1 MKKKSLF
8 KALTIVFLVY
18 VALTWVIPTGY
29 YSSGSYVKGDITP
42 IGLFDIVRYPI
53 ITLTSSVF
61 VLTALV
67 ILLIGGLYGVL
78 NKTGAYQ
85 SLVEKIVKKFK
96 NKEKIFLII
105 TTLLFVI
112 LSSLTALELPLLI
125 LVPLF
130 STILIMMGYSKFTA
144 MLSTIGSI
152 LIGNLVSTYG
162 FNVAGYITY
171 FTNDIN
177 DSIIY
182 RIMLFVL
189 VVVLLLIK
197 IIKTSKSKTK
207 EEPIL
212 YEKINSKEY
221 KKTTALV
228 VALIIMMIVLIVGM
242 TNWEELFKITFFS
255 DLYTKI
261 TSVKISG
268 YPVFSLII
276 GSIYEMGKWTNY
288 ELAFIL
294 IITTFLVGKIYK
306 LTLRE
311 IYEAFIS
318 GVKQLIPVAF
328 FAVLANTL
336 FLVMNATTTGYTIFP
351 TIANYLF
358 GLANGFNVITFG
370 LISFIGSLLYND
382 LPYLL
387 STIYDPITS
396 IYSSSASVMGIIV
409 QSIHGLVQFIA
420 PTSVLLVVGLKYFDI
435 DYKDWFKNTYKFLFT
450 VLVAIAIV
458 VVIMSLI

>member
-18 VALTWVIPTGY
+18 VVLTWVIPTGY
-29 YSSGSYVKGDITP
+29 YSSGSYVKETITP

-85 SLVEKIVKKFK
+85 NLVEKVLKKFK
-96 NKEKIFLII
+96 NKEKTFLII

-112 LSSLTALELPLLI
+112 LSSLTALDLPLLI

-212 YEKINSKEY
+212 YEKISSKEY
-221 KKTTALV
+221 KKTTGLV

-294 IITTFLVGKIYK
+294 IITTFLIGKIYK

-450 VLVAIAIV
+450 VLVAITIV
-458 VVIMSLI
+458 VAIMSLI

>member
-450 VLVAIAIV
+450 VLVAITIV
-458 VVIMSLI
+458 VAIMSLI

>member
-18 VALTWVIPTGY
+18 VVLTWVIPTGY
-29 YSSGSYVKGDITP
+29 YSSGSYVKGTITP

-85 SLVEKIVKKFK
+85 NLVEKIVKKFK
-96 NKEKIFLII
+96 NKEKSFLII
-105 TTLLFVI
+105 TTLFFVI
-112 LSSLTALELPLLI
+112 LSSLTALDLPLLI

-130 STILIMMGYSKFTA
+130 STILIMMGYSKITA

-162 FNVAGYITY
+162 FDVAGYITY
-171 FTNDIN
+171 FTNNIN

-182 RIMLFVL
+182 RIILLIL

-212 YEKINSKEY
+212 YEKISSKEY
-221 KKTTALV
+221 KKTTGLV
-228 VALIIMMIVLIVGM
+228 VTLILMMIVLIVGM
-242 TNWEELFKITFFS
+242 TNWEELFKITFFN
-255 DLYTKI
+255 DLFTKI

-276 GSIYEMGKWTNY
+276 GSIYEIGKWTNY

-294 IITTFLVGKIYK
+294 IITTFLIGKIYK

-387 STIYDPITS
+387 SAIYDPITS

-435 DYKDWFKNTYKFLFT
+435 DYKDWFKNTYKFLFA

-458 VVIMSLI
+458 VAIMSLI

>member
-18 VALTWVIPTGY
+18 VVLTWVIPTGY
-29 YSSGSYVKGDITP
+29 YSSGSYVKGTITP

-67 ILLIGGLYGVL
+67 ILLIGGVYGVL

-85 SLVEKIVKKFK
+85 NLVEKIVKKFK
-96 NKEKIFLII
+96 NKEKSFLII
-105 TTLLFVI
+105 TTLFFVI
-112 LSSLTALELPLLI
+112 LSSLTALDLPLLI

-130 STILIMMGYSKFTA
+130 STLLIMMGYSKITA

-162 FNVAGYITY
+162 SDVAGYITY

-182 RIMLFVL
+182 RIILLVL

-212 YEKINSKEY
+212 YEKISSKEY
-221 KKTTALV
+221 KKTTGLV
-228 VALIIMMIVLIVGM
+228 VTLILMMIVLIVGM
-242 TNWEELFKITFFS
+242 TNWEELFKITFFN

-276 GSIYEMGKWTNY
+276 GSIYEIGKWTNY

-294 IITTFLVGKIYK
+294 IITTFLIGKIYK

-336 FLVMNATTTGYTIFP
+336 FLVMNATSTGYTIFP
-351 TIANYLF
+351 TIANSLF

-387 STIYDPITS
+387 SAIYDPITS

-450 VLVAIAIV
+450 ILVAIAIV
-458 VVIMSLI
+458 VAIMSLI

>member
-18 VALTWVIPTGY
+18 VVLTWVIPTGY

-42 IGLFDIVRYPI
+42 IGLFDIIRYPI

-61 VLTALV
+61 ILTALI
-67 ILLIGGLYGVL
+67 ILSIGGFYGVL

-85 SLVEKIVKKFK
+85 NLVEKIVKKFK
-96 NKEKIFLII
+96 NKEKTFLII

-112 LSSLTALELPLLI
+112 LSSLTALDLPLLI

-212 YEKINSKEY
+212 YEKISSKEY
-221 KKTTALV
+221 KKTTGLV

-294 IITTFLVGKIYK
+294 IITTFLIGKIYK

-450 VLVAIAIV
+450 VLVAITIV
-458 VVIMSLI
+458 VAIMSLI

>member
-18 VALTWVIPTGY
+18 VVLTWVIPTGY

-42 IGLFDIVRYPI
+42 IGLFDIIRYPI

-61 VLTALV
+61 ILTALI
-67 ILLIGGLYGVL
+67 ILSIGGFYGVL

-85 SLVEKIVKKFK
+85 NLVEKIVKKFK
-96 NKEKIFLII
+96 NKEKTFLII

-112 LSSLTALELPLLI
+112 LSSLTALDLPLLI

-212 YEKINSKEY
+212 YEKISSKEY
-221 KKTTALV
+221 KKTTGLV
-228 VALIIMMIVLIVGM
+228 VTLIIMMIVLIVGM

-294 IITTFLVGKIYK
+294 IITTFLVGRIYK
-306 LTLRE
+306 LTLKE

-336 FLVMNATTTGYTIFP
+336 FLVMNATSTGYTIFP

-450 VLVAIAIV
+450 VLVAITIV
-458 VVIMSLI
+458 VAIMSLI

>member
-18 VALTWVIPTGY
+18 VVLTWVIPTGY

-42 IGLFDIVRYPI
+42 IGLFDIIRYPI

-61 VLTALV
+61 ILTALI
-67 ILLIGGLYGVL
+67 ILSIGGFYGVL

-85 SLVEKIVKKFK
+85 NLVEKIVKKFK
-96 NKEKIFLII
+96 NKEKTFLII

-112 LSSLTALELPLLI
+112 LSSLTALDLPLLI

-212 YEKINSKEY
+212 YEKISSKEY
-221 KKTTALV
+221 KKTTGLV

-294 IITTFLVGKIYK
+294 IITTFLIGKIYK

-318 GVKQLIPVAF
+318 GVKQLIPVAI

-450 VLVAIAIV
+450 VLVAITIV
-458 VVIMSLI
+458 VAIMSLI

>member
-294 IITTFLVGKIYK
+294 IITTFLIGKIYK

-318 GVKQLIPVAF
+318 GVKQLIPVAI

-450 VLVAIAIV
+450 VLVAITIV
-458 VVIMSLI
+458 VAIMSLI

>member
-18 VALTWVIPTGY
+18 VVLTWVIPTGY
-29 YSSGSYVKGDITP
+29 YSSGSYVKETITP

-85 SLVEKIVKKFK
+85 NLVEKVLKKFK
-96 NKEKIFLII
+96 NKEKTFLII

-112 LSSLTALELPLLI
+112 LSSLTALDLPLLI

-182 RIMLFVL
+182 RIILLVL

-212 YEKINSKEY
+212 YEKISSKEY
-221 KKTTALV
+221 KKSTGLV
-228 VALIIMMIVLIVGM
+228 VTLIIMMIVLIVGM

-294 IITTFLVGKIYK
+294 IITTFLIGKIYK

-458 VVIMSLI
+458 VAIMSLI

>member
-18 VALTWVIPTGY
+18 VVLTWVIPTGY
-29 YSSGSYVKGDITP
+29 YSSGSYVKGTITP

-85 SLVEKIVKKFK
+85 NLVEKVLKKFK
-96 NKEKIFLII
+96 NKEKTFLII

-112 LSSLTALELPLLI
+112 LSSLTALDLPLLI

-162 FNVAGYITY
+162 FDVAGYITY

-182 RIMLFVL
+182 RVILLVL
-189 VVVLLLIK
+189 VVFLLLIK

-212 YEKINSKEY
+212 YEKISSKEY
-221 KKTTALV
+221 KKSTGLV
-228 VALIIMMIVLIVGM
+228 VTLIIMMIVLIVGM
-242 TNWEELFKITFFS
+242 TNWEELFKITFFN

-276 GSIYEMGKWTNY
+276 GSIYEIGKWTSY

-294 IITTFLVGKIYK
+294 IITTFLIGKIYK

-328 FAVLANTL
+328 FAVFANTL

-387 STIYDPITS
+387 SAIYDPITS

-435 DYKDWFKNTYKFLFT
+435 DYEDWFKNTYKFLFT

-458 VVIMSLI
+458 VAIMSLI

>member
-18 VALTWVIPTGY
+18 VVLTWVIPTGY

-42 IGLFDIVRYPI
+42 IGLFDIIRYPI

-61 VLTALV
+61 ILTALI
-67 ILLIGGLYGVL
+67 ILSIGGFYGVL

-85 SLVEKIVKKFK
+85 NLVEKIVKKFK
-96 NKEKIFLII
+96 NKEKTFLII

-112 LSSLTALELPLLI
+112 LSSLTALDLPLLI

-162 FNVAGYITY
+162 FDVAGYITY

-212 YEKINSKEY
+212 YEKISSKEY
-221 KKTTALV
+221 KKTTGLV

-294 IITTFLVGKIYK
+294 IITTFLIGKIYK

-328 FAVLANTL
+328 FAVFANTL

-450 VLVAIAIV
+450 VLVAITIV
-458 VVIMSLI
+458 VAIMSLI